1 MAVASHI
8 ADFVSAHGGAARA
21 IERDTGLLAEFIL
34 CHSGLESGWGRS
46 APGFNFFG
54 IKAGRS
60 WQGPRQL
67 SATWE
72 ASKDGKLN
80 LQTGESTI
88 RIYRPGEAGNPF
100 GDRAWAHRIKAYF
113 RAYSS
118 ALVSFG
124 DYAKLLQRE
133 HYKRSWELRKDFG
146 KLAVQI
152 IKDGYGTDPGYPGK
166 LESVRDGV
174 REAMG
179 LAARS
184 GASGS
189 STGPIIVTLAV
200 TALLAW
206 GGYHVY
212 TRSKNTAA

>member
-1 MAVASHI
+1 MSVAPNI
-8 ADFVSAHGGAARA
+8 AEFVREHMSAARA

-34 CHSGLESGWGRS
+34 CHSGLESGWGAH

-54 IKAGRS
+54 VKAGPS
-60 WQGPRQL
+60 WKGPRQL
-67 SATWE
+67 RATWE
-72 ASKDGKLN
+72 ASKDGKLK
-80 LQTGESTI
+80 LQ
-88 RIYRPGEAGNPF
+88 PGEELIRTYKPGETGNPF
-100 GDRAWAHRIKAYF
+100 GDRAWAHRIRAYF
-113 RAYSS
+113 RAYST

-133 HYKRSWELRKDFG
+133 HYARSWALRTDFD

-152 IKDGYGTDPGYPGK
+152 IKDGYGTDPDYPDK
-166 LESVRDGV
+166 LKRVRAGV

-179 LAARS
+179 LTART
-184 GASGS
+184 GGSGS
-189 STGPIIVTLAV
+189 SAGAVIVTLAV